1 MIKKA
6 LKFDNI
12 ELNKNEFHASK
23 QPITLDLVN
32 INQMFISD
40 KFEQFLN
47 ILLVTKKMI
56 LLNLYVLYCLK

>member
-6 LKFDNI
+6 LKFENI